1 MDPECESLVARV
13 FGKEP
18 IRYQFDTQADMGK
31 TENVLEKEIKKKIRS
46 IMLYDALFKMR
57 QE

>member
-1 MDPECESLVARV
+1 
-13 FGKEP
+13 
-18 IRYQFDTQADMGK
+18 MGK

-46 IMLYDALFKMR
+46 IMLYDSLYKMR

>member
-1 MDPECESLVARV
+1 
-13 FGKEP
+13 
-18 IRYQFDTQADMGK
+18 MGK

-46 IMLYDALFKMR
+46 IMLYDALYKMR